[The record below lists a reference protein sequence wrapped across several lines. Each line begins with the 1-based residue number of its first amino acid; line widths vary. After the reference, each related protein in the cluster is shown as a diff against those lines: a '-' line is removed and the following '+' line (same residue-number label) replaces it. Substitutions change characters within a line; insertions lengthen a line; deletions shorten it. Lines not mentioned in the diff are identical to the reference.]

1 MIILK
6 ETKLKGA
13 FVIEPEKF
21 EDVRGFFARSFSQQ
35 EFREQGLRTEFVEAG
50 ISFNVRKHTVRG
62 MHYQMKPHTQAKLV
76 RCTRG
81 AIYDVIIDM
90 RPDSPTYK
98 QWFPQEL
105 TAENRSTLYIPEH
118 FAHGFQTLEDGS
130 EVFYQLSECYSPGS
144 EHGFRWDDPAFGIQ
158 WPVTEG
164 IIINERDRSYPDF
177 ERPRLVGD

>member
-1 MIILK
+1 MIIIK

-35 EFREQGLRTEFVEAG
+35 EFRDRGLRTEFVEAG
-50 ISFNVRKHTVRG
+50 ISFNVRKHTTRG
-62 MHYQMKPHTQAKLV
+62 MHYQVTPNTQAKLV

-81 AIYDVIIDM
+81 AIYDVMIDL
-90 RPDSPTYK
+90 RPGSPTYK
-98 QWFPQEL
+98 QWFAQEL
-105 TAENRSTLYIPEH
+105 TVENRLLLYIPEN

-130 EVFYQLSECYSPGS
+130 EVFYQLSDRYTPQS
-144 EHGFRWDDPAFGIQ
+144 ERGFRWDDPAFAIH

-164 IIINERDRSYPDF
+164 IIINDRDRGYPDF
-177 ERPRLVGD
+177 ERSGLVEE

>member
-1 MIILK
+1 MIIFK

-35 EFREQGLRTEFVEAG
+35 EFRDRGLQAEFVEAG
-50 ISFNVRKHTVRG
+50 ISFNKRKHTTRG
-62 MHYQMKPHTQAKLV
+62 MHYQVPPHTQAKLV

-81 AIYDVIIDM
+81 AIYDVLIDM
-90 RPDSPTYK
+90 RPGSPTYK
-98 QWFPQEL
+98 QWFAQEL
-105 TAENRSTLYIPEH
+105 TGENRLMLYIPEN

-130 EVFYQLSECYSPGS
+130 EVFYQLSERYSPES
-144 EHGFRWDDPAFGIQ
+144 ERGFRWDDPAFAIQ

-164 IIINERDRSYPDF
+164 IIINDRDRGYPDF
-177 ERPRLVGD
+177 ERGVGE